1 MDISAN
7 TSSKSRSAVVQLK
20 YNNNQSINITIN
32 QPKQP
37 IIQPIWKDYIW
48 SEETA
53 GQIEYHLDYQNNVL
67 YSGKAYPY
75 PGSNNVSFIVNSV
88 AENYLSNGLNFPN
101 TYKTYV
107 MPEYLKYFDLKTSTG
122 KEQPFV
128 FFNDWSYKD
137 RILTRG
143 SILSDPISN
152 LVDNRQYL
160 VSSWLIPINNNNDNI
175 VFRYQNSVLG
185 ISGSEGINGYVFV
198 NNLKNYT
205 FPCNTELKIQIY
217 KVATL
222 EEELVYKIDSSNRDY
237 VLYYVNAAGGW
248 DSLLVEGNVKK
259 TDNIQSETYTQ
270 RVLDT
275 STSFSKNKYLNTITP
290 NWILYTGY
298 LNDIQA
304 SKMYNLLES
313 NQVYLH
319 NLKEDVIT
327 PVIITNST
335 CEYLTYTNNGKK
347 KFYYTINVEASQDK
361 YRK

>member
-1 MDISAN
+1 
-7 TSSKSRSAVVQLK
+7 
-20 YNNNQSINITIN
+20 
-32 QPKQP
+32 
-37 IIQPIWKDYIW
+37 
-48 SEETA
+48 
-53 GQIEYHLDYQNNVL
+53 
-67 YSGKAYPY
+67 
-75 PGSNNVSFIVNSV
+75 
-88 AENYLSNGLNFPN
+88 
-101 TYKTYV
+101 

-122 KEQPFV
+122 KEQPFI

-152 LVDNRQYL
+152 LIDNRQYL
-160 VSSWLIPINNNNDNI
+160 VSSWLIPINNNENI
-175 VFRYQNSVLG
+175 AFRYQNSVLG
-185 ISGSEGINGYVFV
+185 ISGSEGVNGYVFV

-217 KVATL
+217 KVTTL
-222 EEELVYKIDSSNRDY
+222 EEELVYKIDSSNKDY

-275 STSFSKNKYLNTITP
+275 STSFSKNKYLNTITSS
-290 NWILYTGY
+290 WVLYTGY